1 MSGTTEGYALSIA
14 ELGQTVPMTMP
25 DAETARRLR
34 ASLKGAGAD
43 KVSVRLAEDESDVE
57 GHTLAGALR
66 SVAVR
71 VHLDPN
77 DTEGHAISVHFPNA
91 EEAARFRNRL
101 IASGILAGSIVFAS
115 AAAVGITSAP
125 AGTQVAAPQTPV
137 VEVQRPADRG
147 MIEGATLA
155 PAAAAP
161 AAGSA
166 AVPVTGIDPAPGLP
180 VEREL
185 IQGAEIGMGAAA
197 PAASQATGIDPA
209 TGRPARSGLVEGA
222 SIGGA
227 GQAAPAAGSQ
237 VQRPAGSGPIEGA
250 D

>member
-14 ELGQTVPMTMP
+14 GLGQAVPVTMP
-25 DAETARRLR
+25 DAETEKRLR
-34 ASLKGAGAD
+34 ASLKKGKSAD
-43 KVSVRLAEDESDVE
+43 GISVRLAEDESDVE
-57 GHTLAGALR
+57 GHTFAGALR

-91 EEAARFRNRL
+91 EEATRFRNRL

-125 AGTQVAAPQTPV
+125 ATSGVAAPQTPA
-137 VEVQRPADRG
+137 VEVQRPAERG
-147 MIEGATLA
+147 MIQGATLV
-155 PAAAAP
+155 PAAEAP
-161 AAGSA
+161 AAGTA
-166 AVPVTGIDPAPGLP
+166 AVPISGIDPATGLP

-185 IQGAEIGMGAAA
+185 IQGAEIGTGAAA

-209 TGRPARSGLVEGA
+209 TGRPALSGPQEGT
-222 SIGGA
+222 GA
-227 GQAAPAAGSQ
+227 GAASTQSSGTQ
-237 VQRPAGSGPIEGA
+237 VQRPAGSGPVEGA
-250 D
+250 N